1 MHVEIAQHLPA
12 SALHEE
18 AVELLRVLSRF
29 RWRLGFERTLR
40 FGLRGAIA
48 SGLTLIGVSV
58 ISWAV
63 GVQNA
68 WWPAALPLLA
78 ALALGLAR
86 WPSHAQAA
94 LAADRRLALEE
105 RLGTAVELAQRRSGG
120 RFDALQ
126 VRDAVARARSTPGGW
141 LTLDRHFRRE
151 AWLAAGVVVLAAASL
166 LLARLPAPQPSFV
179 DETGE
184 AAADAAPSVDLTQRE
199 LPPGAEDIPLASA
212 QPVPQTK
219 ADAGLAARVQQEQSE
234 RTALDNLSQALGSVS
249 AGQPAANAIQQG
261 DFGSARSELQNL
273 GDEADQLSDAAKQQ
287 LGKAL
292 QDAAAASAQADR
304 QLADKERQAAQSL
317 SRATYGEQRA
327 TSASCSSNPLLRA
340 LAREVRRLARVSR
353 APLAPG
359 RKRHSSRGRRV
370 DRVLVPPGSRE
381 GLGLARALTP
391 TCSATSRRGWIR
403 PARPFRCRRS

>member
-105 RLGTAVELAQRRSGG
+105 RLGTAVELARRRPGG

-151 AWLAAGVVVLAAASL
+151 AWLFWRRPRCCSRGFP
-166 LLARLPAPQPSFV
+166 RLNHRSSTRQVRRRQTRPPQSTSP
-179 DETGE
+179 
-184 AAADAAPSVDLTQRE
+184 
-199 LPPGAEDIPLASA
+199 
-212 QPVPQTK
+212 
-219 ADAGLAARVQQEQSE
+219 
-234 RTALDNLSQALGSVS
+234 
-249 AGQPAANAIQQG
+249 
-261 DFGSARSELQNL
+261 
-273 GDEADQLSDAAKQQ
+273 
-287 LGKAL
+287 
-292 QDAAAASAQADR
+292 
-304 QLADKERQAAQSL
+304 
-317 SRATYGEQRA
+317 
-327 TSASCSSNPLLRA
+327 SASCHLGQRTSPWPARSQCRKRRRMPGWPRESSRSRASALRWTTCHKRSA
-340 LAREVRRLARVSR
+340 ACRPDSLPPMRSSRAISGRRAASCKTWATKLTSSRTRPSNNSGKHCRMPPPRVLRPIDNWPTRSARRLSR
-353 APLAPG
+353 
-359 RKRHSSRGRRV
+359 
-370 DRVLVPPGSRE
+370 
-381 GLGLARALTP
+381 
-391 TCSATSRRGWIR
+391 
-403 PARPFRCRRS
+403 